1 MSKPFTAQKL
11 IIIAIIAIV
20 ISFLLPMLVN
30 GFDTVFLQTVTDTS
44 KGFSSALL
52 RTLIF
57 ALLSSVIN
65 CTGGLFLALLLKR
78 IPFFQNWGRQLSYFI
93 LPVTL
98 GNVAIAY
105 IFKISLYGTA
115 FFDSII
121 TGGYATQTAAIL
133 CIQFWQYGFLFAYLF
148 WIGINNIPDKINN
161 YSVAIKHSRYERL
174 KDIILPNIK
183 NLFILLFFISFAFS
197 FYEDAKNQFIF
208 KTSQGMNTELISQ
221 VFARTYQSNLIINTG
236 FANSSVFSLGM
247 FTFVAALLVIVLT
260 GAGIFFIFKLL
271 QENKLCFKAVQKLQ
285 KDEKTNPTVAICCL
299 ITIITPVL
307 IALIKSKYSFS
318 INILSEITMPF
329 LLTLISALLATMLA
343 VYFGI
348 SSRLIFKKWL
358 GSFNSKSMWYF
369 ISVFL
374 LQFIPPV
381 CIVICGFQWLS
392 WIGYNSLIYVVWIL
406 GHCILVFPV
415 LGSFIVATHFAVKQ
429 TELDYLS
436 VQNIPTRN
444 IMQFSFIK
452 LFKAEYILT
461 LLFAFTFI
469 WNDTTLNMILSDKIP
484 SFAKQLQ
491 ILFIGRG
498 ANYSTAAI
506 YVLIAVAISI
516 LCVMLWQS
524 VIKKAAKNNIQA

>member
-1 MSKPFTAQKL
+1 MSKPFTTQKL
-11 IIIAIIAIV
+11 IIIAIITIV
-20 ISFLLPMLVN
+20 ISFLLPMFVN
-30 GFDTVFLQTVTDTS
+30 GFDAVFLQTITDSS

-52 RTLIF
+52 RTFVF

-65 CTGGLFLALLLKR
+65 CIGGLCLALSLKK
-78 IPFFQNWGRQLSYFI
+78 ISFFSKLGRQLSYFI
-93 LPVTL
+93 LPITL

-105 IFKISLYGTA
+105 IFKISLYGTT

-121 TGGYATQTAAIL
+121 TGGYITQTIAIL
-133 CIQFWQYGFLFAYLF
+133 CIQFWQYGFLFTYLF
-148 WIGINNIPDKINN
+148 WISINSISDKINN
-161 YSVAIKHSRYERL
+161 YSMAIKHTKYERL

-183 NLFILLFFISFAFS
+183 NLFILLFFISFVFS

-221 VFARTYQSNLIINTG
+221 VFARTYQSNLIINTT
-236 FANSSVFSLGM
+236 FANNSIFNLGI
-247 FTFVAALLVIVLT
+247 FTFVVALFVIVLT
-260 GAGIFFIFKLL
+260 GIGIFFTFNRL
-271 QENKLCFKAVQKLQ
+271 QKNKHCFKGTPELHKY
-285 KDEKTNPTVAICCL
+285 KKPNPFIVVCCL
-299 ITIITPVL
+299 ITIILPVL

-318 INILSEITMPF
+318 INILSEIAMPF
-329 LLTLISALLATMLA
+329 SLTLISALLATVLA

-369 ISVFL
+369 IAIFL
-374 LQFIPPV
+374 LQFIPPI

-392 WIGYNSLIYVVWIL
+392 WIGYNSLIYAVWIL
-406 GHCILVFPV
+406 GHCILVFPI

-429 TELDYLS
+429 TELDYLL
-436 VQNIPTRN
+436 VQNIPTKN
-444 IMQFSFIK
+444 IVQFSFIK
-452 LFKAEYILT
+452 RFKAEYILT

-506 YVLIAVAISI
+506 YVLIAVVISI

-524 VIKKAAKNNIQA
+524 IIKKAAENNNQV